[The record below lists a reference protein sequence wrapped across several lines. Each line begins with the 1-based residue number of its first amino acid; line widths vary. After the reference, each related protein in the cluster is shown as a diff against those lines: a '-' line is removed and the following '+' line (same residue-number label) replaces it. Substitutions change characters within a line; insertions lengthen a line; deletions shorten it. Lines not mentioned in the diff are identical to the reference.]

1 MRAAVDTN
9 VLVYAEERSAKGDR
23 ARRLMASA
31 PPDRMV
37 LPVQV
42 CGELYNVLT
51 HKAGFAATEAIEIV
65 DAWRRVFDPAET
77 AVDTMS
83 IAFELVATHRLSIW
97 DAIILAAAAETQ
109 CDLLLSEDLQSGFRW
124 RGVTVVNPFIEPT
137 SPLLE
142 AFLDQAGG

>member
-1 MRAAVDTN
+1 MKAAVDTN

-31 PPDRMV
+31 SPDRMV

-51 HKAGFAATEAIEIV
+51 RKAGFAASDAVDIV
-65 DAWRRVFDPAET
+65 DGWRRVFEPAET
-77 AVDTMS
+77 LSET
-83 IAFELVATHRLSIW
+83 LVGALKLVGTHRWPIW
-97 DAIILAAAAETQ
+97 DAVILAAAAETR
-109 CDLLLSEDLQSGFRW
+109 CDLLLSEDMQSGFRW
-124 RGVTVVNPFIEPT
+124 RGVTVVNPFADPP

-142 AFLDQAGG
+142 AFLDQADG